1 MLSAGELPQPPHHA
15 AVVNGSRLSIPKMST
30 GYHTTP
36 PLPPDMTNGQTQVPH
51 LYAPPS
57 HPESESSGPHI
68 QHIWVVTGPAG
79 SGKSTVGEDINN
91 ALKLPFL
98 EGDDYH
104 PRSNKEKMGAGI
116 PLTDEDRWDWLT
128 SLREAAIRVLSP
140 AEENHYQPPDGVV
153 VACSA
158 LKRKYRDVVRVAAY
172 ECPNVKIHFIYLK
185 LGKEAL
191 YDRLEHRK
199 SHYMKS
205 GMVNSQLEILEEPS
219 PTEWDST
226 TVDADAPPDVV
237 RQRVRDV
244 VSEKLAE
251 CQ

>member
-98 EGDDYH
+98 EGDDVC
-104 PRSNKEKMGAGI
+104 AV
-116 PLTDEDRWDWLT
+116 LVT
-128 SLREAAIRVLSP
+128 SILSP
-140 AEENHYQPPDGVV
+140 LLNLNFP
-153 VACSA
+153 
-158 LKRKYRDVVRVAAY
+158 KRNEK
-172 ECPNVKIHFIYLK
+172 
-185 LGKEAL
+185 
-191 YDRLEHRK
+191 
-199 SHYMKS
+199 
-205 GMVNSQLEILEEPS
+205 
-219 PTEWDST
+219 ST
-226 TVDADAPPDVV
+226 TNIILSP
-237 RQRVRDV
+237 
-244 VSEKLAE
+244 
-251 CQ
+251 